1 MSAVEWNSGE
11 PPKGRRL
18 LLIATPLNMQQT
30 NMAPDIVVGLWHEGR
45 HDYVPLDPPYVRSGI
60 RPGLRV
66 SYWAE
71 LPTLPPGIKLRQLA
85 KEDFLG

>member
-45 HDYVPLDPPYVRSGI
+45 HDYVPLDPPCASKVDRASDEFA
-60 RPGLRV
+60 
-66 SYWAE
+66 S
-71 LPTLPPGIKLRQLA
+71 PTCSN
-85 KEDFLG
+85 